1 MDVFALRNALVGDYA
16 DYVRSFIAIR
26 DPRIRAQV
34 DQELDAGR
42 LWPDPLIQLNPGFEP
57 GGSIDDLVDE
67 GLLHAECRRIFQRE
81 KGSPGGG
88 GKPLRLHRHQV
99 EAIRA
104 ASTRKSYVL
113 TTGTGSGKS
122 LTYIIPIVDH
132 VLRNGAGKGIQAVVV
147 YPMNALANSQ
157 AGELDKFLNL
167 GYPDAKGPVR
177 YRRYTGQETEDERNE
192 IIANPPDILLTNYV
206 MLELMLTRPRERKLV
221 QAGRGLRFLVLDELH
236 VYRGRQGADVAML
249 ARRVREAFA
258 ADQLQ
263 CVGTSATLASEGS
276 YGEQRAAVARAA
288 SSLFG
293 APVDPEHVIGETLRR
308 ATPDL
313 RFDDAA
319 TVALL
324 RERVASNREPSVRYD
339 EFVADPLSAWI
350 ETTFGIQG
358 DENSGRLVRVQ
369 PRSITGDE
377 GAAADLAKLTGED
390 RGKCA
395 NAIARQ
401 LLASYG
407 SAHLNPETGF
417 PVFAFRLHQFIS
429 RGDTA
434 YATIQPESERH
445 LTLQGQHFVPGDR
458 GRILLPLVFC
468 RECGQEY
475 YCVARGS
482 DEQGRATF
490 AARELSD
497 RLRDDDGARAGFL
510 YLDSAEPWPGGTAEE
525 LRRIPEDWIE
535 DSPKGE
541 RVRADRREWLPKPVA
556 VAPDATQ
563 SGDGIVC
570 SWLPAPFR
578 FCLHCGIA
586 YGFRQTTDFGKLASL
601 GTEGR
606 STATTILSLSAVR
619 HLRADAT
626 LDLEARKLL
635 SFTDNRQ
642 DASLQAGHFN
652 DFVEVG
658 LLRSA
663 LHRAVAQAGAAGLHH
678 DELVQRVFDALA
690 LPFDQY
696 ASDPTMDRFAA
707 RIETDRALRAVLS
720 YRIYRDL
727 ERGWRITSPNL
738 EQCGLLEIE
747 YLSLDEVCHA
757 QDLWQDTHMALSG
770 ASPAVRQG
778 IASVLLDLMRRELAI
793 KVDALAESEWE
804 RIRQLSSQR
813 LRSPWAV
820 DEEEKSVSSQILYP
834 RSRGKKDFRGALYL
848 SPRGGF
854 GQFLRRKGTFPAYD
868 DKLKVTDTEEILP
881 QLLAVLRRAGLVECV
896 SEPRS
901 DDDVPGY
908 QIPASAFVWKLG
920 AGEHGYHDPVRV
932 PRAPAEG
939 RRTNQF
945 FVGYYREVGSGGVGM
960 EAREHTAQVDPGL
973 REEREDRF
981 RRGLL
986 PVLYCSP
993 TMELGIDIRDLN
1005 VVNLRNVPPTPAN
1018 YAQRSGRAGRS
1029 GQPALVFT
1037 YCSTYRSHDQYFFRR
1052 PDRMV
1057 AGAVAPP
1064 RVDLANES
1072 LIRAHVQAAWLAE
1085 SGIDLKHSLRD
1096 VLDVSGEVPALTLLP
1111 DVKADVDSEPA
1122 RARART
1128 KAAKILST
1136 IEADLKNSDWY
1147 SDGWLDE
1154 TLKRVPLEFERAC
1167 DRWRG
1172 LYRAAISQQQVQNKV
1187 ILDASRSAE
1196 DRARARTL
1204 RREAEAQKE
1213 LLEEPIGSIQSDFY
1227 SYRYFASE
1235 GFLPGYSFPRLPLSA
1250 YIPGRKS
1257 KGRKGDEFVSRPR
1270 FLAISEFG
1278 PRAIVYHEGVR
1289 YRINRVILPLDREGA
1304 GDELVT
1310 HAAKQCEHCGY
1321 LHPMLSGGAGPDL
1334 CQRCGREL
1342 GGALSP
1348 LFRMENVST
1357 RRTDRISSDEEER
1370 LRLGFEIRSGVRF
1383 AEHGGRIG
1391 ARRASVQDETGAL
1404 AELTYGDTATLWR
1417 INLGWKRRANKQ
1429 ERGFLLDTERGYW
1442 ASNKVDE
1449 EDDDARDQMSAS
1461 VRRVIPYVEDSRN
1474 CLLFEPAQPLD
1485 AKEMASL
1492 ESALRQAI
1500 QVEYQ
1505 LEEMELA
1512 SEPLPSSKENERRLL
1527 LFYESA
1533 EGGAGV
1539 LRRLVEDPHALP
1551 RLARRALQ
1559 ICHFDPD
1566 TGEDQRHAPR
1576 ATEDCEAACYDCLMS
1591 YMNQPDHPRLDRQ
1604 CVKPLLMALAR
1615 AEVKTS
1621 PGPRTRAEHLDEL
1634 KRLSDSGLERDW
1646 LDFVDAR
1653 ALTLPDRAQ
1662 FYYEPC
1668 QTRAD
1673 FAYVSDQTAVYIDGP
1688 HHEYAHRKVRDAQQT
1703 ACMEDRGWTVVR
1715 FGERDDWESLLKKW
1729 PSVFGTFRAG
1739 GSGPQRGEE
1748 RPSFNASLFP
1758 SEWSELL
1765 REVSVQDVRVEPGRD
1780 VMVAGSIVGKTVA
1793 ELRSG
1798 DRIVDVVDARGGTSS
1813 EVAQAIAASG
1823 HAAASVDPAS
1833 PEAGAQL
1840 RASVE
1845 GRE

>member
-1 MDVFALRNALVGDYA
+1 MDVFSLRDRLIDDYA
-16 DYVRSFIAIR
+16 DYVRSFIEIR
-26 DPRIRAQV
+26 DPRIREQV
-34 DQELDAGR
+34 QRELDAGR

-57 GGSIDDLVDE
+57 GSSIEDLVSE
-67 GLLHAECRRIFQRE
+67 GLLHAECNRIFQRE
-81 KGSPGGG
+81 KDIAGGA
-88 GKPLRLHRHQV
+88 GKPLRLHRHQAD
-99 EAIRA
+99 AIRIA
-104 ASTRKSYVL
+104 KTGRSYVL

-132 VLRNGAGKGIQAVVV
+132 VLRNGPGKGIQAIVV

-157 AGELDKFLNL
+157 AGELEKFLHH
-167 GYPDAKGPVR
+167 GYPDGNGPVR

-206 MLELMLTRPRERKLV
+206 MLELMLTRPKERKLV

-258 ADQLQ
+258 ADRLQ
-263 CVGTSATLASEGS
+263 CVGTSATLATEGS
-276 YGEQRAAVARAA
+276 YEEQRAAVASAA
-288 SSLFG
+288 SALFG
-293 APVDPEHVIGETLRR
+293 ATVEDESVIGETLQR
-308 ATPDL
+308 ATPEL
-313 RFDDAA
+313 RFDDATTRA
-319 TVALL
+319 RL
-324 RERVASNREPSVRYD
+324 RDRVASDHEPSTRYD

-350 ETTFGIQG
+350 ETTFGVRF
-358 DENSGRLVRVQ
+358 DESSGRLVRVP
-369 PRSITGDE
+369 PRSITGGD
-377 GAAADLAKLTGED
+377 GAAAELAGLTGED
-390 RGKCA
+390 VDKCA
-395 NAIARQ
+395 RAIERQ

-407 SAHLNPETGF
+407 SAHRHPETGF

-434 YATIQPESERH
+434 YASVEPEANRH

-458 GRILLPLVFC
+458 GRVLLPLVFC

-490 AARELSD
+490 TSRELSD
-497 RLRDDDGARAGFL
+497 RLRDDDGAKAGFL
-510 YLDSAEPWPGGTAEE
+510 YLSTAEAWPGGTAEE

-541 RVRADRREWLPKPVA
+541 RVRADRREWLPTPIA
-556 VAPDATQ
+556 VAPDGTQ
-563 SGDGIVC
+563 SGAGILC

-606 STATTILSLSAVR
+606 STATTILSLTAVR
-619 HLRADAT
+619 HLRADRT
-626 LDLEARKLL
+626 LDPEARKLL

-663 LHRAVAQAGAAGLHH
+663 LYRAVAQSGEPGLRH
-678 DELVQRVFDALA
+678 DELVQRTFDTLA

-707 RIETDRALRAVLS
+707 RIETDRALRAVLG

-738 EQCGLLEIE
+738 EQCGLLRIE
-747 YLSLDEVCHA
+747 YLSLDEVCRA
-757 QDLWQDTHMALSG
+757 QDLWQDTHLALAS
-770 ASPAVRQG
+770 ASPQVRHG

-793 KVDALAESEWE
+793 KIDALAETEWE
-804 RIRQLSSQR
+804 RIKQLSSQR
-813 LRSPWAV
+813 LRPPWAV
-820 DEEEKSVSSQILYP
+820 DEDEKPVRAQILFP
-834 RSRGKKDFRGALYL
+834 RSRGKKDSRDALYL

-854 GQFLRRKGTFPAYD
+854 AQYLRRKGTFPGYD
-868 DKLKVTDTEEILP
+868 DKLKVADTEKILP

-896 SEPRS
+896 SEPRT
-901 DDDVPGY
+901 DEDAPGY
-908 QIPASAFVWKLG
+908 QIPASAFVWKPG
-920 AGEHGYHDPVRV
+920 SGEHGYHDPVRV
-932 PRAPAEG
+932 PRAPAGG

-945 FVGYYREVGSGGVGM
+945 FVSYYREVGSGGVGL

-973 REEREDRF
+973 RQEREDRF
-981 RRGLL
+981 RTGQL
-986 PVLYCSP
+986 PILYCSP

-1005 VVNLRNVPPTPAN
+1005 AVNLRNVPPTPAN

-1064 RVDLANES
+1064 RVDLANEA
-1072 LIRAHVQAAWLAE
+1072 LIRAHVQAVWLAE
-1085 SGIDLKHSLRD
+1085 SGLDLKHSLRD
-1096 VLDVSGEVPALTLLP
+1096 VLDVSGEEPPLTLLP
-1111 DVKADVDSEPA
+1111 EVKADVDSEPA
-1122 RARART
+1122 RARTRA
-1128 KAAKILST
+1128 KAGQILAT
-1136 IEADLKNSDWY
+1136 IETELKRSDWY
-1147 SDGWLDE
+1147 SDGWLE
-1154 TLKRVPLEFERAC
+1154 EALKGIPLEFEHAC
-1167 DRWRG
+1167 ERWRG
-1172 LYRAAISQQQVQNKV
+1172 LYRAAISQQRIQNKV

-1204 RREAEAQKE
+1204 RREAEAQKD

-1257 KGRKGDEFVSRPR
+1257 RSRKGDEFVSRPR

-1310 HAAKQCEHCGY
+1310 HAAKQCGHCGY
-1321 LHPMLSGGAGPDL
+1321 LHPMPGSAAGPDL
-1334 CQRCGREL
+1334 CQRCERPLEGPLR
-1342 GGALSP
+1342 P

-1370 LRLGFEIRSGVRF
+1370 MRLGFEIRSGVRF
-1383 AEHGGRIG
+1383 AEHGGRMS
-1391 ARRASVQDETGAL
+1391 ARRATAQGESGPL

-1429 ERGFLLDTERGYW
+1429 EMGFLLDTERGYW
-1442 ASNKVDE
+1442 ASNKADE
-1449 EDDDARDQMSAS
+1449 EDSEDPMSAS
-1461 VRRVIPYVEDSRN
+1461 VRRVIPYVEDWRN

-1485 AKEMASL
+1485 ARQMASL

-1505 LEEMELA
+1505 LEESELA
-1512 SEPLPSSKENERRLL
+1512 SEPLPSSKEDERRLL

-1539 LRRLVEDPHALP
+1539 LRRIVEDRRALP

-1566 TGEDQRHAPR
+1566 TGEDHRRAPR

-1591 YMNQPDHPRLDRQ
+1591 YMNQQDHPRLDRQ
-1604 CVKPLLMALAR
+1604 RARPLLMALMR
-1615 AEVKTS
+1615 AEVQTS
-1621 PGPRTRAEHLDEL
+1621 PVPRTRAEHLGEL
-1634 KRLSDSGLERDW
+1634 KRLSDSGLEREW
-1646 LDFVDAR
+1646 LDFLDAR
-1653 ALTLPDRAQ
+1653 ALTLPERAQ

-1673 FAYVSDQTAVYIDGP
+1673 FAYVSDQTAIYIDGP
-1688 HHEYAHRKVRDAQQT
+1688 HHEHAHRKERDARQT

-1715 FGERDDWESLLKKW
+1715 FGERDDWEATLRLF
-1729 PSVFGTFRAG
+1729 PSVFGSLSHVMRPPR
-1739 GSGPQRGEE
+1739 GSDMGAPLAED
-1748 RPSFNASLFP
+1748 LFP
-1758 SEWSELL
+1758 LDWHRLL
-1765 REVSVQDVRVEPGRD
+1765 RQLIESGVQVEPGRD
-1780 VMVAGSIVGKTVA
+1780 VAVGGTIVGKTVA

-1798 DRIVDVVDARGGTSS
+1798 ARVIDVLDARDRSSGGVFT
-1813 EVAQAIAASG
+1813 AIA
-1823 HAAASVDPAS
+1823 
-1833 PEAGAQL
+1833 EAGGSAVSLDPKSSDAEAQL
-1840 RASVE
+1840 RRAV
-1845 GRE
+1845 GGNG